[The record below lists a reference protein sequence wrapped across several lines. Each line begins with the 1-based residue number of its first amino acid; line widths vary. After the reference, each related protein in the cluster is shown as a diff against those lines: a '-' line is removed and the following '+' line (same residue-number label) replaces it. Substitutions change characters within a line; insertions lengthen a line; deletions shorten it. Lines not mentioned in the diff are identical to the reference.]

1 MPALMVIKRSSLF
14 ACCLAMAIEGF
25 LMAPWSGLV
34 IAAMF
39 LAAVVLAFVLD
50 FIKVAIFSRLGKV

>member
-1 MPALMVIKRSSLF
+1 
-14 ACCLAMAIEGF
+14 
-25 LMAPWSGLV
+25 MAPWSGLV